1 MNEYLEQNTQEWL
14 DWRKDK
20 IGASDAPVI
29 MEVSPFKTPKE
40 LWLSKRGELEET
52 DTPWMKRG
60 RDMESTALA
69 AFEKEMDYVM
79 FPLVLKHKSREWMVA
94 SMDGV
99 TMERDAGVEIK
110 CAGKVD
116 HAIAKQGKVPD
127 KYYPQLQHQIEVAEL
142 DSIFYWSFDG
152 EEGVVIRVERD
163 DSYIKNMVEKEE
175 EFYKLLIEGIPPAL
189 TDRDYRQKEDD
200 LDWMDAEK
208 KWIEDYNA
216 LQKAKKYEA
225 TARKDLINL
234 SKGKSSI
241 GRYAKLT
248 KYIEKGRVNYSDI
261 PELFGIDL
269 DGYRGEEKEKWR
281 FSLKTA

>member
-1 MNEYLEQNTQEWL
+1 MNEHLEQNTQEWL
-14 DWRKDK
+14 DWRKNK
-20 IGASDAPVI
+20 IGASDAPII
-29 MEVSPFKTPKE
+29 MGVSPYKTPKE
-40 LWLSKRGELEET
+40 LWLSKRGELKET

-69 AFEKEMDYVM
+69 AFEKEMSYVM
-79 FPLVLKHKSREWMVA
+79 FPLVLTHESKKWMTA
-94 SMDGV
+94 SMDGI
-99 TMERDAGVEIK
+99 TMQRDAAVEVK
-110 CAGKVD
+110 CSGKVD
-116 HAIAKQGKVPD
+116 HAIVKGGKIPD
-127 KYYPQLQHQIEVAEL
+127 KYYPQLQHQIEVAGL
-142 DSIFYWSFDG
+142 DFIFYWSFDG
-152 EEGVVIRVERD
+152 FKGVCIKVGRNEK
-163 DSYIKNMVEKEE
+163 YIKDMVEKEE

-216 LQKAKKYEA
+216 LQKAKKYES

-248 KYIEKGRVNYSDI
+248 KYLERGRVNYADI
-261 PELFGIDL
+261 PELEKINL
-269 DGYRGEEKEKWR
+269 DEYRGEEKEKWR
-281 FSLKTA
+281 FSLIA